1 MIRALVGY
9 KVKIGVDIL
18 PVLLQLRS
26 SEMTYPG
33 FISSEN
39 LQNRDDESTVVTMGT
54 WQKDSDWKAW
64 ENSKVRQSILTQLEG
79 KLLDG
84 PKVTVYTVM
93 PTVGWLIH

>member
-9 KVKIGVDIL
+9 KVKESVDIL

-26 SEMTYPG
+26 SEMTFPG

-54 WQKDSDWKAW
+54 WQKASDWKAW
-64 ENSKVRQSILTQLEG
+64 ETSRVRQSILAQLEG
-79 KLLDG
+79 KLVDG

>member
-9 KVKIGVDIL
+9 KVKEGVDIL

-26 SEMTYPG
+26 SEMTFPG

-54 WQKDSDWKAW
+54 WQKASDWKAW
-64 ENSKVRQSILTQLEG
+64 ETSRVRQSILAQLEG
-79 KLLDG
+79 KLVDG

>member
-1 MIRALVGY
+1 VIRALVGY
-9 KVKIGVDIL
+9 KVKESVDIL

-26 SEMTYPG
+26 SEMTFPG

-54 WQKDSDWKAW
+54 WQKASDWKAW
-64 ENSKVRQSILTQLEG
+64 ETSRVRQSILAQLEG
-79 KLLDG
+79 KLVDG

>member
-9 KVKIGVDIL
+9 KVKEGFDIL

-26 SEMTYPG
+26 SEMTFPG

-39 LQNRDDESTVVTMGT
+39 LQNREDESTVVTMGT
-54 WQKDSDWKAW
+54 WQKASDWKSW
-64 ENSKVRQSILTQLEG
+64 EISKLRQSILSQLEG
-79 KLLDG
+79 KLIDT

-93 PTVGWLIH
+93 PTVGWHIN

>member
-9 KVKIGVDIL
+9 KVKEGIDIL

-26 SEMTYPG
+26 SEMTFPG

-39 LQNRDDESTVVTMGT
+39 LQNKDDESTVVTMGT
-54 WQKDSDWKAW
+54 WQKASDWTSW
-64 ENSKVRQSILTQLEG
+64 ETSRIRQSILSQLEG
-79 KLLDG
+79 KLIDG

>member
-1 MIRALVGY
+1 VIRALVGY
-9 KVKIGVDIL
+9 KVKEGVDIL

-26 SEMTYPG
+26 SEMTFPG

-54 WQKDSDWKAW
+54 WQKASDWKAW
-64 ENSKVRQSILTQLEG
+64 ETSRVRQSILAQLEG
-79 KLLDG
+79 KLVDG